1 MLVLVLVLV
10 LVHAGMTEHAMLPV
24 VEVVLVVVV
33 AMAVVRIVL
42 LAVGKEHLN
51 PTRGETTEQ

>member
-1 MLVLVLVLV
+1 
-10 LVHAGMTEHAMLPV
+10 MLPV